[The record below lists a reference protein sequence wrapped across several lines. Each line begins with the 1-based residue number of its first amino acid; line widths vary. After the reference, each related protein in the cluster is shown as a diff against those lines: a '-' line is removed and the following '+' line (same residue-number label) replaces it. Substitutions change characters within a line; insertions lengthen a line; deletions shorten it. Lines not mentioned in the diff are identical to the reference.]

1 MRQGS
6 FDIRTVKLARSQVTC
21 QMRRWVLPALL
32 FSHRKVAGTA
42 APGSSP
48 GINPRGRKMGFA
60 AGTVLCFPSKEKNF
74 GVVLLQS
81 VVGQLRAGVHI
92 FLIWVYFFL
101 NFGCLLFVLVEV
113 LLNFT
118 LSGLSTFFFG
128 ISFCVFRATIKTK
141 EVPAWENEVWCT
153 GTHRW
158 FDNIHG
164 LGRKAEDEVQHVI
177 TVGSDTNSH
186 CYPWQVTWYLGMLA
200 LSRLRR
206 VLQKYIH

>member
-6 FDIRTVKLARSQVTC
+6 FDIRTVKLARSPVTC

-48 GINPRGRKMGFA
+48 GLNPRSRKMGFA

-101 NFGCLLFVLVEV
+101 NFWLFVVCFGGSSAKLHNIWSEYF
-113 LLNFT
+113 LLCDLILCIQGNHQNK
-118 LSGLSTFFFG
+118 GST
-128 ISFCVFRATIKTK
+128 S
-141 EVPAWENEVWCT
+141 
-153 GTHRW
+153 
-158 FDNIHG
+158 
-164 LGRKAEDEVQHVI
+164 LRK
-177 TVGSDTNSH
+177 
-186 CYPWQVTWYLGMLA
+186 
-200 LSRLRR
+200 
-206 VLQKYIH
+206 